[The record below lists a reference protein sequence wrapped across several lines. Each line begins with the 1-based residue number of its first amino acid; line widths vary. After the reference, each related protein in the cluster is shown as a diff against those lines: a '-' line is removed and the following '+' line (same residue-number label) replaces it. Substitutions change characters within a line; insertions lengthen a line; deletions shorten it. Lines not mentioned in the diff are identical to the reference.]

1 MERSRSTPDRVN
13 LGPSLQ
19 RAWVG
24 YQQRLDTAMS
34 AAGFTDRQFPDGRV
48 LRMCRDAPTTISQ
61 IGRELGITRQGAH
74 KIVASLRARRYVT
87 VRTSSANRSEK
98 VVALTP
104 RAHEYLTA
112 RRKAARTIE
121 RRLRAEVGDDA
132 FAALAQLLDALGEE
146 DPPRLREYLR
156 TKALHEP

>member
-1 MERSRSTPDRVN
+1 MKRSRSATDRVN
-13 LGPSLQ
+13 LGRALQ

-48 LRMCRDAPTTISQ
+48 LRMCRDTPTSISQ

-87 VRTSSANRSEK
+87 VRTSQANRSERI
-98 VVALTP
+98 VVLTP
-104 RAHEYLTA
+104 RAHEYLAA

-121 RRLRAEVGDDA
+121 RQLGAEVGEA
-132 FAALAQLLDALGEE
+132 GFAALTRLLDALG
-146 DPPRLREYLR
+146 DDDVLRMRDYLR
-156 TKALHEP
+156 TNALRDI